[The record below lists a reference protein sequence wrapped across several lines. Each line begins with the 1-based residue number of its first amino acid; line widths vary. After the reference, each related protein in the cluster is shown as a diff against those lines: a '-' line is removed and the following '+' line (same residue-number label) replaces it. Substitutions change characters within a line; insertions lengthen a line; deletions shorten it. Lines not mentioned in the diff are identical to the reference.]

1 MSKNK
6 QNLLQ
11 DAEIVAVITP
21 TKEERQLVQTIFN
34 FVELAGIKNH
44 FKSVCLQAAKINK
57 QQMQPKQRAHLSKT
71 RQRKTFYVAD
81 DEEISESSDDNSYEI
96 FTLSVNNM
104 ASNRTTQPMFKVNLL
119 ETSLTLMADS
129 GARINILDER
139 DFNKPSP

>member
-57 QQMQPKQRAHLSKT
+57 QQMQPKQRAHPSKT
-71 RQRKTFYVAD
+71 TQRKTVYALTKTKFLRA
-81 DEEISESSDDNSYEI
+81 
-96 FTLSVNNM
+96 L
-104 ASNRTTQPMFKVNLL
+104 TTTAM
-119 ETSLTLMADS
+119 
-129 GARINILDER
+129 RY
-139 DFNKPSP
+139 SP